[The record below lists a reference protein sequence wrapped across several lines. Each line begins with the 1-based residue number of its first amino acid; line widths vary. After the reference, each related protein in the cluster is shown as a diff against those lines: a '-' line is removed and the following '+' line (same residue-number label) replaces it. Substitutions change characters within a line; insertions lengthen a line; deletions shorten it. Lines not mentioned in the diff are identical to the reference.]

1 MEIILIFLFLWFCM
15 FGFGL
20 VFVLLF
26 YKVEIQCL
34 AFIFITEG
42 TINIYNRK
50 LINDLSKYV

>member
-1 MEIILIFLFLWFCM
+1 M